1 MQQAQQQ
8 AQDPVFQ
15 QQQMELQ
22 LKQKELDDKKQI
34 ELAKIQKDLIIAGKD
49 NETKLEVQHLKD
61 HTAGVQMGFGAVK
74 DYVMKDAERAHGSI
88 EKDKERQFSA
98 EQAAQNKEQS
108 E

>member
-1 MQQAQQQ
+1 ML
-8 AQDPVFQ
+8 FRS
-15 QQQMELQ
+15 
-22 LKQKELDDKKQI
+22 
-34 ELAKIQKDLIIAGKD
+34 
-49 NETKLEVQHLKD
+49 
-61 HTAGVQMGFGAVK
+61 GAVK